1 MKFGLRIKPEDCS
14 LLGQEILK
22 YMESTG
28 LSMRKFASQ
37 AGITHPGLRVIILKG
52 GNPTESNIIK
62 LARVMN
68 RHPMELYQLVYE
80 DKLRATAE
88 PGAIDVLVRAFDEM
102 LEAFL
107 KLAGQLP
114 EDKRPSEYE
123 LLDKTLKTI
132 KSFQEETQQMSS

>member
-1 MKFGLRIKPEDCS
+1 
-14 LLGQEILK
+14 
-22 YMESTG
+22 
-28 LSMRKFASQ
+28 MRKFASQ

-52 GNPTESNIIK
+52 GNPTKSNIIR
-62 LARVMN
+62 LARVMGK
-68 RHPMELYQLVYE
+68 HPTELYQLVCE
-80 DKLRATAE
+80 DKLRAMAE
-88 PGAIDVLVRAFDEM
+88 PGAIDVLMRAFDDI
-102 LEAFL
+102 LKTFC